1 MQDGSKGEIGHQTFF
16 YEGMPVG
23 FFEDVA
29 APTAPGIYHYM
40 PARSIGH
47 YTMGLALKAGGRPT
61 CYYTSHGKRISF
73 TVVERMMHGLR
84 LDMFEVTVAD

>member
-1 MQDGSKGEIGHQTFF
+1 MQDDSNGEIAYQTFF
-16 YEGMPVG
+16 YEGMIVG
-23 FFEDVA
+23 IFEDV
-29 APTAPGIYHYM
+29 APTAPGIYRYI

-47 YTMGLALKAGGRPT
+47 YTMGLALKAGGRPI
-61 CYYTSHGKRISF
+61 CYYASHGKRISF